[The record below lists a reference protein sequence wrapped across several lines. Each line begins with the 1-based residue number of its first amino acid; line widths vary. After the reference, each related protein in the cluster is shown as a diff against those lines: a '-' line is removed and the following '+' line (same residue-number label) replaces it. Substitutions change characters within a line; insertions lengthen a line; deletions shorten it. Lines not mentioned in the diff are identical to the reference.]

1 MKLLSKENKCSLRH
15 QRLNVMKNEVSPSER
30 EREMYSEEKLTLER
44 RGLVMLVAVISLIES
59 SICDSLNLRSSFLIR
74 PRYCEST
81 LSKDLSRAHSHYI
94 YT

>member
-1 MKLLSKENKCSLRH
+1 MFLA
-15 QRLNVMKNEVSPSER
+15 RLNVMKNEVSPSESVR

-74 PRYCEST
+74 PRYCKST
-81 LSKDLSRAHSHYI
+81 LSPSLSP
-94 YT
+94 